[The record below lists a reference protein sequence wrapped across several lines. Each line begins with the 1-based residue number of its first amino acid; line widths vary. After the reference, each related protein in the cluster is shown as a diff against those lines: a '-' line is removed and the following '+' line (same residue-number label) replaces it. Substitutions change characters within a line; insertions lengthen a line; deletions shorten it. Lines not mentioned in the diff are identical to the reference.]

1 MKVLRAI
8 MIGFLFVA
16 CFSTMALAEMYV
28 SRAEVCTGIENREP
42 VGAADSFTDVD
53 RLYLFSEIKDAG
65 ENSQIKHVWYFDNT
79 EVLEVDL
86 TVKGPRWRTW
96 SNKNIYGMKG
106 AWRVDIVDSAGNA
119 LRSVPFTVQ

>member
-8 MIGFLFVA
+8 TIGFLFVA
-16 CFSTMALAEMYV
+16 CFSTMALAEMFV
-28 SRAEVCTGIENREP
+28 SRAEICTGIENREP
-42 VGAADSFTDVD
+42 VGGADSFTDVD

-65 ENSQIKHVWYFDNT
+65 ENSRIKHVWYFGDT
-79 EVLEVDL
+79 EVLEVEL

-96 SNKNIYGMKG
+96 SNKNIHDMKG
-106 AWRVDIVDSAGNA
+106 AWRVDIVDSAANV